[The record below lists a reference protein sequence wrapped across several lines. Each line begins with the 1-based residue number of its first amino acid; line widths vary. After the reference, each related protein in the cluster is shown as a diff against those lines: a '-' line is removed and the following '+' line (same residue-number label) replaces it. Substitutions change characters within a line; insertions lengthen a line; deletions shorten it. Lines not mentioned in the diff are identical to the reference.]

1 MMINHG
7 LQTIKGVE
15 LVDKGR
21 YQRLLGKLIHLSH
34 IRPDIAYAIG
44 VVSRFIH
51 QPHVQHMNAIT
62 RILRYLKGTIGRG
75 VLFKRGNDL
84 EIEAHTDADW
94 VGNPNDRK
102 STSGYFSLV
111 GGNIITWRSKKQ
123 KVIALSSAE
132 AEFRDSSLGI
142 CEVLW
147 IRKLL
152 IKLIFNPKRTC
163 RLFCDNRAFIK
174 ISDNPV

>member
-75 VLFKRGNDL
+75 
-84 EIEAHTDADW
+84 
-94 VGNPNDRK
+94 
-102 STSGYFSLV
+102 
-111 GGNIITWRSKKQ
+111 II
-123 KVIALSSAE
+123 
-132 AEFRDSSLGI
+132 F
-142 CEVLW
+142 
-147 IRKLL
+147 
-152 IKLIFNPKRTC
+152 IKLAT
-163 RLFCDNRAFIK
+163 
-174 ISDNPV
+174 

>member
-1 MMINHG
+1 MHKPQEDHMIVAFR
-7 LQTIKGVE
+7 IK
-15 LVDKGR
+15 
-21 YQRLLGKLIHLSH
+21 
-34 IRPDIAYAIG
+34 
-44 VVSRFIH
+44 
-51 QPHVQHMNAIT
+51 
-62 RILRYLKGTIGRG
+62 RYLKGTIGRG